1 LDILA
6 SISHYC
12 RYQERC
18 HAEVR
23 NKLYELG
30 CNKQEVEEH
39 ISQMISNGWL
49 NEERFAKAFA
59 RGKFKMLHW
68 GKVKIVQQLKL
79 KQVSDYCIKK
89 ALQEINE
96 LDYRQTLSK
105 LALTKFK
112 TYKKQEHIRQR
123 KSKLQLYLSQKGYE
137 PKLIIE
143 IINETIKT
151 V

>member
-1 LDILA
+1 MDILA

-30 CNKQEVEEH
+30 CNKQVVEEH
-39 ISQMISNGWL
+39 ISQMISSGLL

-59 RGKFKMLHW
+59 RGKFRLLHW

-79 KQVSDYCIKK
+79 KKVSDYCIKK
-89 ALQEINE
+89 ALKEIDENE
-96 LDYRQTLSK
+96 YHQTLSK
-105 LALTKFK
+105 LAKAKFK
-112 TYKKQEHIRQR
+112 SYKKQENILHR
-123 KSKLQLYLSQKGYE
+123 KRKLQLYLTQKGFE
-137 PKLIIE
+137 NKLIIE